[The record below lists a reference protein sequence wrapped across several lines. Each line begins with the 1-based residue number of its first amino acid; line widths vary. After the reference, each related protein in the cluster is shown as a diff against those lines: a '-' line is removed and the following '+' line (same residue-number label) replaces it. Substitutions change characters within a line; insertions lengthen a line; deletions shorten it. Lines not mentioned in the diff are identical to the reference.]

1 MRAFLSLCALLVAV
15 TSLIAADNWPQ
26 FRGPNGDGLAI
37 SKTAPTK
44 WSETEG
50 VRWKTAIHDKGW
62 SSPVVWGDQ
71 VWVTTAKENGTEL
84 FAVCLDRKSGSV
96 VHDLKLFS
104 PAKPPDIKQF
114 NSHATPTPVLEEGR
128 VYAHFGSYGTA
139 CLDSATGKVLWQRTD
154 FECDHYRGP
163 ASSPVVYKQW
173 LFVQFDGFDKQ
184 FVACLDKDTG
194 ATVWQK
200 PRDLPYPNNGDLKK
214 GFATP
219 AILHVNG
226 KPQLVSSAAI
236 GTIAYDPATG
246 DELWRIITG
255 GMNEACR
262 PILAHGLIY
271 LTTGHT
277 QNILAVKAGGTG
289 DITKDGVA
297 WKFSK
302 EAPTKPS
309 PIVVD
314 DLLFFINDKG
324 VAGCLDAKTGKLHW
338 QERLNETCAASP
350 VFAGGNIYFTGDKG
364 KVFVVAAD
372 KTFKLVETNTL
383 DSGCMASPAIV
394 GGELFLRTKTHLY
407 CIGAK

>member
-1 MRAFLSLCALLVAV
+1 MRAFLSVSVLLVAV
-15 TSLIAADNWPQ
+15 TSLVAADNWPQ
-26 FRGPNGDGLAI
+26 FRGPNGDGLAV

-62 SSPVVWGDQ
+62 SSPVVWGNQ
-71 VWVTTAKENGTEL
+71 VWLTTAKENGTEL

-194 ATVWQK
+194 TTVWQK
-200 PRDLPYPNNGDLKK
+200 ARDLPYPNNGDLKK

-219 AILHVNG
+219 AILQVNG

-324 VAGCLDAKTGKLHW
+324 VAGCLDAKIGKLHW

-372 KTFKLVETNTL
+372 KTFKLIETNTL